1 MTTTTAAAPVSRR
14 STIPA
19 RVGLVLGGILS
30 ALQIQ
35 TGVSLW
41 TAEGASVGA
50 AVLIAVPVV
59 ALVAIVFAWRG
70 SFPARLIA
78 VAACLVPALV
88 GLPVYFAPDVPAAA
102 IISVSIG
109 IFWALVVA
117 VLLLLPGR
125 RSAS

>member
-1 MTTTTAAAPVSRR
+1 VTTTTVAPGSRR
-14 STIPA
+14 TTIPA

-41 TAEGASVGA
+41 VAEGASVGA

-70 SFPARLIA
+70 SFRARLVT
-78 VAACLVPALV
+78 VAACLVSALT
-88 GLPVYFAPDVPAAA
+88 GLPSRPA
-102 IISVSIG
+102 
-109 IFWALVVA
+109 WC
-117 VLLLLPGR
+117 PR
-125 RSAS
+125 

>member
-35 TGVSLW
+35 TGVGLW

-50 AVLIAVPVV
+50 AVLIAVPVA
-59 ALVAIVFAWRG
+59 ALVAIVLAWRG
-70 SFPARLIA
+70 SFPARLST
-78 VAACLVPALV
+78 VAACLVPALA
-88 GLPVYFAPDVPAAA
+88 GLPVYFALDVPAGA

-117 VLLLLPGR
+117 VLLLLPSR
-125 RSAS
+125 RSAN

>member
-1 MTTTTAAAPVSRR
+1 MTTTTAAPAVVRS

-35 TGVSLW
+35 TGVGLW
-41 TAEGASVGA
+41 RAEGASVDD
-50 AVLIAVPVV
+50 AVLIAVPIV
-59 ALVAIVFAWRG
+59 AFVAIVLAWRG
-70 SFPARLIA
+70 SFAARL
-78 VAACLVPALV
+78 VTVVACLVPALM
-88 GLPVYFAPDVPAAA
+88 GLPVYFVSDVPPGAVLF
-102 IISVSIG
+102 VSIG

-125 RSAS
+125 RPTR